1 MTKII
6 LVRHGETEWNQG
18 EERFRGRADL
28 ALTPRG
34 IKQAQAAAR
43 RLAQEGITAVY
54 SSPLK
59 RAWQTAQNIAE
70 PLNLS
75 PQPLE
80 GLSDI
85 NYGAWQGLSPAE
97 VAERYGELFAIWRN
111 TPHLVT
117 LPGGE
122 SLEKVHQRVEQA
134 LEYVNSTHPEGTVAF
149 ISHLVVCRV
158 MVAHFLGWDLSHFWQ
173 IEQDLAAVSIFEL
186 RSPQPLVQ
194 LINDTCHLTDS
205 T

>member
-1 MTKII
+1 M
-6 LVRHGETEWNQG
+6 
-18 EERFRGRADL
+18 
-28 ALTPRG
+28 ALCLLQ
-34 IKQAQAAAR
+34 IEVDASLLQR
-43 RLAQEGITAVY
+43 RRKLTSYLAQEGITAVY

-158 MVAHFLGWDLSHFWQ
+158 MVDHFLGWDLSHFWQ